1 MSASAFHPN
10 EWVFI
15 GYTDHACTEEAGRM
29 YPVTEEDYYECMED
43 AGNLWDFWICV
54 PRTDERAT
62 A

>member
-1 MSASAFHPN
+1 MSAKDFHPN

-15 GYTDHACTEEAGRM
+15 GYHDEAMTNEAGRM
-29 YPVTEEDYYECMED
+29 YPATEEDYYECMED
-43 AGNLWDFWICV
+43 AANQFDFWTCV